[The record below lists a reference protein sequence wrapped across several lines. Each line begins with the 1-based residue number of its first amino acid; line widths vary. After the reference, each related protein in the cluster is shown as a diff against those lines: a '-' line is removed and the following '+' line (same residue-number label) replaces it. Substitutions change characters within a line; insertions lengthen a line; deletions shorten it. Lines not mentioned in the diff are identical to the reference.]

1 MYDSGFSIGALIFT
15 RLPSI
20 TPTTPGNPPSALK
33 LSIVSLNWVPA
44 CLLWEEIRIIS
55 NKRDVFMMTEIREQG
70 ILPFGHLMYWFLKT
84 STLSVMRRTT
94 LETLLYEH

>member
-33 LSIVSLNWVPA
+33 LSIVSINWVPA
-44 CLLWEEIRIIS
+44 WDQKTILIRGGDKNHFEQA
-55 NKRDVFMMTEIREQG
+55 NKRDVKNKESY
-70 ILPFGHLMYWFLKT
+70 HLAT
-84 STLSVMRRTT
+84 
-94 LETLLYEH
+94 

>member
-1 MYDSGFSIGALIFT
+1 MDASGFSIGALIFT

-44 CLLWEEIRIIS
+44 WDQKTILIMG
-55 NKRDVFMMTEIREQG
+55 RDKNRFEQARR
-70 ILPFGHLMYWFLKT
+70 FL
-84 STLSVMRRTT
+84 
-94 LETLLYEH
+94 

>member
-20 TPTTPGNPPSALK
+20 TPTTPGNPSSVLK

-44 CLLWEEIRIIS
+44 WDQKKFLLWEEIRIIL
-55 NKRDVFMMTEIREQG
+55 NKRDVFFYDDRD
-70 ILPFGHLMYWFLKT
+70 K
-84 STLSVMRRTT
+84 RTRNLT
-94 LETLLYEH
+94 IWPLNVLVS